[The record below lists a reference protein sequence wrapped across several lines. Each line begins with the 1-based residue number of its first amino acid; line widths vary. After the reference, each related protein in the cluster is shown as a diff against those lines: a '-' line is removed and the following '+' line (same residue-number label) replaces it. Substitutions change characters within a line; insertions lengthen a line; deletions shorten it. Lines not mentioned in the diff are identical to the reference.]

1 MLHEPK
7 LCLVEFID
15 EKLRETRPPISHKG
29 KIIYGDWFSEEI
41 ALKGEQVGKWRILHI
56 LGQEEAKQTDTKHL
70 EIKEIRRKS
79 KRVKKK
85 AIAWIQDT
93 LSAGGAELTCKE
105 TIRIGEE
112 CGFEL
117 NIITQRSEIEEI
129 REILHNSDIAILNN
143 IWNFNEQNLKTIL
156 KAIYSDALPYC
167 KFEHDHRELTR
178 PDFSRQLFQRS
189 KLNVFL
195 SPMHKSN
202 HANSLY
208 CDGICL
214 PLAINV
220 DDFYPVERITRKE
233 NTALVCNVRNFKSW
247 TKLQNY
253 INSHPEIE
261 FTILTNTSCY
271 VQGPNVQ
278 YRRMVRYEEMPA
290 VYSEFQYLVHL
301 LDGWG
306 AGERVIF
313 EGALCGCEVIS
324 DDRAGHMS
332 WGKDLK
338 NTEELREWLKQAP
351 YDFWK
356 EIDVIA

>member
-1 MLHEPK
+1 MHENR

-15 EKLRETRPPISHKG
+15 QRLRETRPPISHKG
-29 KIIYGDWFSEEI
+29 KIIYGDWFSEELAI
-41 ALKGEQVGKWRILHI
+41 KGERVGKWRIIEI
-56 LGQEEAKQTDTKHL
+56 LDPNNKEKIKPIEEFKPQKREVKT
-70 EIKEIRRKS
+70 

-85 AIAWIQDT
+85 EIAWVQDEVII
-93 LSAGGAELTCKE
+93 GGAELTCLE
-105 TIRIGEE
+105 TIRIGED
-112 CGFEL
+112 CGFEIK
-117 NIITQRSEIEEI
+117 IITQKSDGDEI
-129 REILHNSDIAILNN
+129 REIFNNSDFAIINN
-143 IWNFNEQNLKTIL
+143 IWHFDEAKLRIIL
-156 KAIYSDALPYC
+156 NAIYGSGLPYC

-178 PDFSRQLFQRS
+178 PEFSRPLFQRS

-195 SPMHKSN
+195 SPN
-202 HANSLY
+202 HRKNYVETLY

-220 DDFYPVERITRKE
+220 DDFYPVETITRKE

-247 TKLQNY
+247 NKLQNF
-253 INSHPEIE
+253 IDSHPKIE
-261 FTILTNTSCY
+261 FTILTNTSCS
-271 VQGPNVQ
+271 VKGPNVQ

-324 DDRAGHMS
+324 DERAGHMS

-338 NTEELREWLKQAP
+338 NTEELREWLRQAP

-356 EIDVIA
+356 EIDIIT